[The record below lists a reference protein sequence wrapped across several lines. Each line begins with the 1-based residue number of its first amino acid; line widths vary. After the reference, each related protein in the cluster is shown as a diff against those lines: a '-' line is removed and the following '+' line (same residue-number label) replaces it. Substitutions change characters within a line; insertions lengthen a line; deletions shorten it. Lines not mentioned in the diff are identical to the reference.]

1 MKTTLFTAGR
11 IMACLMLISA
21 GAFGGDHKDVSAVF
35 NLSAKYKNVT
45 CNNKLLTDGNSGNT
59 TIDFGTFSS
68 DTPEKTKSV
77 VLTLDCRNGTDLP
90 DTVKVGFSVS
100 TPATVDDSETNRL
113 YPYPSAPGESAQ
125 KILYYDW
132 EWGDGINNTVKSSGV
147 NGVHK
152 TLHSGDKIDLKGNSA
167 GDVYEVFS
175 EGGKAYELTFP
186 LKITRNVDTNKIAQL
201 TAGEYTAAVTVN
213 VTYE

>member
-1 MKTTLFTAGR
+1 MKTTLFTASLV
-11 IMACLMLISA
+11 MACLMLPCS
-21 GAFGGDHKDVSAVF
+21 GTAVAATEFTAAF
-35 NLSAKYKNVT
+35 NLSAKYQKVT
-45 CNNKLLTDGNSGNT
+45 CNNQLFTDGSANP
-59 TIDFGTFSS
+59 TIDFGTFSY
-68 DTPEKTKSV
+68 DPVEKQKSV
-77 VLTLDCRNGTDLP
+77 VLTLKCDSDLP
-90 DTVKVGFSVS
+90 DYVTVGFSVS

-132 EWGDGINNTVKSSGV
+132 EWGDGIKNTVKQSVGNSA
-147 NGVHK
+147 HK

-167 GDVYEVFS
+167 GDIYEVVP
-175 EGGKAYELTFP
+175 EGHEAYELTFP
-186 LKITRNVDTNKIAQL
+186 LKITRKVDTNKIAQL

>member
-21 GAFGGDHKDVSAVF
+21 GAFGGDHKNVSAVF

-45 CNNKLLTDGNSGNT
+45 CNNKLLTDGNNADT
-59 TIDFGTFSS
+59 TIDFGTFSQ
-68 DTPEKTKSV
+68 DTPSTSKSV

-100 TPATVDDSETNRL
+100 TPATVDNSETNRL

-132 EWGDGINNTVKSSGV
+132 EWGDGIKNTVKQSVGNSA
-147 NGVHK
+147 HK

-167 GDVYEVFS
+167 GDIYEVVS
-175 EGGKAYELTFP
+175 QSSGPKVLTFP
-186 LKITRNVDTNKIAQL
+186 LKITRKVDTNKIAQL